1 MTAPAHDGVAAA
13 GRDRRRLLQ
22 VLLAISLT
30 LNLCFVGGASWVRLH
45 HAWRP
50 EARAAEVSKELHL
63 TPEQRLAFQHYFRTM
78 RLRFQLMRAE
88 LGPIISNAW
97 AEIAKPQPDEAKIE
111 QNFELAGAKRRS
123 FAHDATESTLSF
135 LSTLSPDQRK
145 KFVALLRQ
153 HHGFWLR
160 H

>member
-1 MTAPAHDGVAAA
+1 VTAPAGDEFAAT

-22 VLLAISLT
+22 VLLAISLA

-50 EARAAEVSKELHL
+50 EARAAEISEDLHL

-88 LGPIISNAW
+88 LSPIIGNAW
-97 AEIAKPQPDEAKIE
+97 AEIAKPQADEAKIE
-111 QNFELAGAKRRS
+111 HDFELAGAKRRA

-135 LSTLSPDQRK
+135 LSTLSPDQRE
-145 KFVALLRQ
+145 KFVTLLRR